1 MPPTK
6 RGTRLKRQR
15 QSRPL
20 SSTETAQ
27 NPGKTAVSSL
37 LRHRDRTLRK
47 AGRRENSTAVGRS
60 AGFAHGTRGNDSLV
74 PSQTPRPHK
83 TSEKQQS
90 RPFSDTET
98 TQNLGKT
105 AVSSHLKHRDRT
117 KPRKNSSLVPSQAP
131 RPHKSPE
138 KQQSRP
144 FSSTETTQNPGKTT
158 VSSLLRHRDR
168 TKPRK
173 NSSLVPSQAPRQH
186 KTPEKQQSRPFSG
199 TETTQNP
206 GKTAVSSHLQHRDRT
221 LRKVGRDGIA
231 TTFCKGVAGKEGKTG
246 RSGGAVARQEKGEAG
261 TKRRRRDE
269 VGKEGEAG
277 EGRRRRDEAG
287 REGKARRSGVWRG
300 RKKGKQGW
308 GGGAGA
314 VRMSGRKEVWRRSA
328 AAAGRTAGYAHGRRR
343 RRSAAAGG
351 RSAGF
356 APGTR
361 GKAAAGGRTAG
372 FAPGRRENAAAVGRS
387 AGFAP
392 GTRGKAAAA
401 G

>member
-144 FSSTETTQNPGKTT
+144 FSSTETTQNPGKAA

-186 KTPEKQQSRPFSG
+186 KTPEKQQSRPISS
-199 TETTQNP
+199 TETVQNP
-206 GKTAVSSHLQHRDRT
+206 GKTAVSSHPKHRDHTNPQKSSSLVPFQAPRPHKIPEKQQSRPFSGT
-221 LRKVGRDGIA
+221 ETA
-231 TTFCKGVAGKEGKTG
+231 QNPGKTAVSSLLKHRDSIKPRKNSSLVPSPAPRPHKTPEKQQSRPISNTETAHYG
-246 RSGGAVARQEKGEAG
+246 R
-261 TKRRRRDE
+261 
-269 VGKEGEAG
+269 
-277 EGRRRRDEAG
+277 
-287 REGKARRSGVWRG
+287 
-300 RKKGKQGW
+300 
-308 GGGAGA
+308 
-314 VRMSGRKEVWRRSA
+314 
-328 AAAGRTAGYAHGRRR
+328 
-343 RRSAAAGG
+343 
-351 RSAGF
+351 
-356 APGTR
+356 
-361 GKAAAGGRTAG
+361 
-372 FAPGRRENAAAVGRS
+372 
-387 AGFAP
+387 
-392 GTRGKAAAA
+392 
-401 G
+401 